1 MGKKNKQQPQQRPA
15 AATAR
20 PTTYIEVTL
29 ANGQGYAYDLETATA
44 LHNELGLA
52 LGAVMEQR
60 ELQNL
65 GLETR
70 KRQEEGNDG
79 DDDGEGNDPT

>member
-1 MGKKNKQQPQQRPA
+1 MGKKNKQPQQQPA

-20 PTTYIEVTL
+20 PAIYIEVTL
-29 ANGQGYAYDLETATA
+29 ANGQGYAYDLKTATE
-44 LHNELGLA
+44 LHNELGVA

-65 GLETR
+65 GLEAR